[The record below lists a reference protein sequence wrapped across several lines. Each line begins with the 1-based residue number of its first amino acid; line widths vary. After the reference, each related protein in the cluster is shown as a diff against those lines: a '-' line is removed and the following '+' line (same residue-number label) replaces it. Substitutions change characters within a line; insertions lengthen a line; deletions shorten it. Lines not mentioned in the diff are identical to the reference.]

1 MSTPSI
7 GTRKE
12 ITSDSDVAIKVE
24 NLHKSFK
31 LPTERSGSLK
41 QSIFNL
47 LRGIKGYKKQRVL
60 RGISLEVKKGDFF
73 GIVGRNGSG
82 KSTLLKMLAGVYYPE
97 KGNITING
105 NLIPFIELGV
115 GFNPDL
121 TGREN
126 VYLNGALLGFSNK
139 EMDAMYDE
147 IVKFAEL
154 EDFMDQKLKNFSSG
168 MQVRLAFSI
177 AIKAQGDILV
187 LDEVLAVGDEA
198 FQNKCNQ
205 FFNKV
210 KKDQNKTVILVTHS
224 MENVRQYCNRAILI
238 RDGKIEI
245 DGSPEDVANSYSL
258 ENAER
263 YSNNSS
269 DDKPSAEQQPTA
281 KIKDLKLK
289 LLSPK
294 QLSQNDALE
303 VEISYHSVK
312 DTKTYVALTLWDIA
326 RGQSL
331 VNSNSIKHLQ
341 SGKGLKK
348 TLFKINLS
356 GLNDTN
362 IRIYASIRDASGAV
376 LAYSPDEDSPTIIL
390 RHTDYE
396 DMNNKTTDAI
406 LFNRGEFKNNGLK
419 K

>member
-1 MSTPSI
+1 MAKPSI

-12 ITSDSDVAIKVE
+12 INNPDSDIAIKVE

-31 LPTERSGSLK
+31 LPTDKSNSLK
-41 QSIFNL
+41 QSFFNL
-47 LRGIKGYKKQRVL
+47 LRGVKGFKKQRVL
-60 RGISLEVKKGDFF
+60 KGIDIEVKKGDFF

-82 KSTLLKMLAGVYYPE
+82 KSTLLKILAGVYYPE

-139 EMDAMYDE
+139 EIDDMYDD

-154 EDFMDQKLKNFSSG
+154 EEFMNLKLKNFSSG

-205 FFNKV
+205 FFKKI
-210 KKDQNKTVILVTHS
+210 KKDKTKTVILVTHS
-224 MENVRQYCNRAILI
+224 MEDVRQYCNHAILI

-263 YSNNSS
+263 YSDNEEKKPEE
-269 DDKPSAEQQPTA
+269 KPSDI
-281 KIKDLKLK
+281 IKDLKLE

-294 QLSQNDALE
+294 QLAQNDQLE
-303 VEISYHSVK
+303 LKVNYNVTK
-312 DTKTYVALTLWDIA
+312 KTDTFVALTVWDIA
-326 RGQSL
+326 RGQTL
-331 VNSNSIKHLQ
+331 LNSNSEEHLCHG
-341 SGKGLKK
+341 SGKQEVIFK
-348 TLFKINLS
+348 TNLS
-356 GLNDTN
+356 ELNDTT
-362 IRIYASIRDASGAV
+362 IRVYVSIRDKDGTI
-376 LAYSPDEDSPTIIL
+376 LAYSPDEESPTVII
-390 RHTDYE
+390 RRKDYPN
-396 DMNNKTTDAI
+396 MNNKTTDAI
-406 LFNRGEFKNNGLK
+406 LFNRGNFTNHGK